1 MKKIFSLLAAVL
13 FAGSMMA
20 AEAILQYTGG
30 VTANMVGDG
39 ANNAATLGLNATLF
53 SVTAEKGA
61 ASNFPGLNKANDIRL
76 YAHSASGN
84 GNIITVTIANGTITS
99 IVLDIKQTATFVVK
113 AGETAVTEEDG
124 AYAINATSFSI
135 QNTTSGESTQLQLN
149 KITITYTAGEGGEP
163 SVEPGDEPVA
173 EETVVYKWAKDAAG
187 QVGTTILSEAGVA
200 VSTVKIHTNTDA
212 VDALELSK
220 SIKVDSFYVA
230 IKPAKGK
237 FLAGDVLTI
246 AGCIN
251 NGAANKYGMIDVYA
265 DGFTNRI
272 FRTDTV
278 IDGKIVNDEPKVQ
291 TYTLEADADSLLLGR
306 YGNTKTYITLLTVSR
321 AAEEPVLADPTNCAE
336 AAAAALSVAKN
347 NELYNGGKEY
357 TIQGYVTEIAYEYSE
372 TSKNMSFWMADAI
385 NGGKI
390 IEAYKC
396 AVDSAKNAPK
406 LDDLVKVTGKLTKYN
421 TTPEFAPG
429 CTVEII
435 ERAPEV
441 VPADADTVSVAEAI
455 VATMALD
462 SSATSRQEYVIMG
475 YVVDAQDFSWGSK
488 QQIFFLV
495 DDTANTAG
503 QIFEAY
509 YCTAYENGEAT
520 PVLNGDKIYLKGK
533 LTKYYDTKAEVPG
546 YLPELKNGT
555 AEFISKVEGDRS
567 QPAAP
572 EITVAKALQI
582 GGTLEQGATGDTT
595 YSVVG
600 YVTDVITAWN
610 ASSKQVTFWMADAAN
625 GGKDKATAFEVY
637 KGTSE
642 EEITVGCKVSVYTK
656 IKNYNGTIESETGA
670 LVTLL
675 ESMKIDTINVATA
688 VDLALKLEDNA
699 KSAKNYVVVGYVV
712 EKGEYNTSYNNISF
726 YLVDDDPASADRSF
740 QVFRANMTQAEADAL
755 QNGDFVIV
763 TGYLKN
769 YLKNG
774 ENFAQMDAGATV
786 EVLWKQ
792 ALEQIVLT
800 EKVNKV
806 IMDGVIYI
814 VRDGK
819 LYNLQG
825 AQVR

>member
-20 AEAILQYTGG
+20 ASATMQYSGST
-30 VTANMVGDG
+30 TTNMDTV
-39 ANNAATLGLNATLF
+39 ANNAATLGLDANLF
-53 SVTAEKGA
+53 TVSALKGA
-61 ASNFPGLNKANDIRL
+61 NQNAPGLNKAGDIRL
-76 YAHSASGN
+76 YADKTNGN
-84 GNIITVTIANGTITS
+84 GNSIIVTIANGTIDS
-99 IVLDIKQTATFVVK
+99 IALDIKAAATYEVK
-113 AGETAVTEEDG
+113 AGATAVTGTNDVF
-124 AYAINATSFSI
+124 AINATSFSI
-135 QNTTSGESTQLQLN
+135 QNITTGANTQLQLN
-149 KITITYTAGEGGEP
+149 KITIHYTAEGGEP
-163 SVEPGDEPVA
+163 VEPGDEPVA
-173 EETVVYKWAKDAAG
+173 EEAVVYNWAKDAAN
-187 QVGTTILSEAGVA
+187 QVGTTILAEAGVA

-212 VDALELSK
+212 VDCLNFSK
-220 SIKVDSFYVA
+220 SLKTDSFYVA
-230 IKPAKGK
+230 IKPAEGSFK
-237 FLAGDVLTI
+237 AGDVLHI
-246 AGCIN
+246 ACCYSNTAEKRAAIKVL
-251 NGAANKYGMIDVYA
+251 AANW
-265 DGFTNRI
+265 
-272 FRTDTV
+272 TDSLYCTANG
-278 IDGKIVNDEPKVQ
+278 INGRLVNDNPVEE
-291 TYTLEADADSLLLGR
+291 TYTLAADQDSLILGR
-306 YGNTKTYITLLTVSR
+306 YGNTGTCVTLLKVVR
-321 AAEEPVLADPTNCAE
+321 PAAQEEPVLADPTNCAE

-806 IMDGVIYI
+806 IMNGVIYI